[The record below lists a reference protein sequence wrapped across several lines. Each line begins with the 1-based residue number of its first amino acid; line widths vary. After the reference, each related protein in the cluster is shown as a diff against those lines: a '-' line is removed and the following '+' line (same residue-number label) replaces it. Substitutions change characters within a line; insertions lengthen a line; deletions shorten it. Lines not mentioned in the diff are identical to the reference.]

1 MQCYARSQI
10 LLLDNFLDNSRAQS
24 TVELALLTPV
34 IFVLLLWVAQF
45 GLVVNHKIT
54 VTHAA
59 REAARA
65 VAIHNDPKVAL
76 EAALASGNFE
86 KDRLRV
92 TVDPQLG
99 QLVTVKLS
107 YAFPTD
113 IPLVGDLIGDIN
125 LSSSISM
132 RAEG

>member
-34 IFVLLLWVAQF
+34 IFVLLLWIAQF

-59 REAARA
+59 RESQGRG
-65 VAIHNDPKVAL
+65 H
-76 EAALASGNFE
+76 S
-86 KDRLRV
+86 
-92 TVDPQLG
+92 Q
-99 QLVTVKLS
+99 
-107 YAFPTD
+107 
-113 IPLVGDLIGDIN
+113 
-125 LSSSISM
+125 
-132 RAEG
+132 